1 MPWEDQHQAKESSA
15 WLWAKCATWK
25 DRSSREGGGFRWA
38 WQTSLLGLQE
48 KKPVCLGQERLH
60 RQKSKAR
67 RGHVTM
73 AQACDVSIHETVKTV
88 KSLAHW
94 GRSWDTSN
102 SFAPWQ
108 AYLTHTAAG
117 AIGVGE
123 EQPWDTLLQRLVLVT
138 SLKCCAAAGL
148 RRLLTVAS
156 LWNSALYVTRF
167 SFPALIHIK
176 ALQSRHKIHIV
187 TISSESRDATL
198 DVQ

>member
-1 MPWEDQHQAKESSA
+1 MGGPAPSKGEQRLAVSQMCYLERSELQRGRRIQMGLTNEPTGAPGKETGVSWARETTQTKEQSQAWSCDHGSSM
-15 WLWAKCATWK
+15 WREYTWN
-25 DRSSREGGGFRWA
+25 SQNREEPG
-38 WQTSLLGLQE
+38 TL
-48 KKPVCLGQERLH
+48 
-60 RQKSKAR
+60 
-67 RGHVTM
+67 
-73 AQACDVSIHETVKTV
+73 
-88 KSLAHW
+88 

-138 SLKCCAAAGL
+138 SLKCCAAAGM
-148 RRLLTVAS
+148 RRLLTAAS
-156 LWNSALYVTRF
+156 LWNSALCVTRF